1 MNTETNYSKIKVLL
15 VEDDSQISKSL
26 SMSLNYSGYEVTTA
40 ESLSD
45 AWLKYS
51 ERRYDILLLD
61 VNLPDG
67 TGIEFCEKLRG
78 GGQTV
83 PVLFLSART
92 DEETVVKSMSI
103 GGDDY
108 IRKPFGT
115 EELKMRMGK
124 IMKRSDHP
132 KNILEAG
139 PLKMDLDKRSVTV
152 KDQVVSLGKREFD
165 ILSILIKKSG
175 DIVTRDFI
183 LSSLDEK
190 SDLYDRTIDS
200 HMSHLRRKLRESA
213 DGSLQIASVLRSWLP
228 SGLEVALRYETRNLS

>member
-1 MNTETNYSKIKVLL
+1 MTIETQHSKVKVLL

-26 SMSLNYSGYEVTTA
+26 SMSLNYSGFDVTTA
-40 ESLSD
+40 ESLTD
-45 AWLKYS
+45 AWIKYA
-51 ERRYDILLLD
+51 ERKYDILLLD

-78 GGQTV
+78 SGQTV

-139 PLKMDLDKRSVTV
+139 SLKMDLEKRTVTAEN
-152 KDQVVSLGKREFD
+152 QIISLGKREFD
-165 ILSILIKKSG
+165 ILSILVKKSG
-175 DIVTRDFI
+175 DIVTREFI

-190 SDLYDRTIDS
+190 SDLYDRTVDS
-200 HMSHLRRKLRESA
+200 HMSHLRRKLRE
-213 DGSLQIASVLRSWLP
+213 
-228 SGLEVALRYETRNLS
+228 T